1 MILKNKLNYWKHVK
15 LFEIL
20 HVAKP
25 GSEAGYDDWDLCRI
39 IQITL
44 SNILYIFLIL
54 TDEGKVG

>member
-1 MILKNKLNYWKHVK
+1 MLLSCGN
-15 LFEIL
+15 IL

-25 GSEAGYDDWDLCRI
+25 GSEARYDDWDLGRI

-54 TDEGKVG
+54 TGEEKVG